1 MNFSISANKVDSRSI
16 SDNQVQISE
25 FQKITEVSE
34 FQKIAEISA
43 FQTDKPTNQPK
54 TFPKLFRNRI
64 RNATGLVA
72 EHTAVSSV
80 IRRNRDDHL
89 ETTNRV

>member
-1 MNFSISANKVDSRSI
+1 LNFSISANQVDSRSI

-43 FQTDKPTNQPK
+43 FQAEKPTNQKPSQN
-54 TFPKLFRNRI
+54 FSGIAF
-64 RNATGLVA
+64 ATQ
-72 EHTAVSSV
+72 
-80 IRRNRDDHL
+80 
-89 ETTNRV
+89 RVWWQSTQQYHQ